1 VASRAQ
7 ATGEWAT
14 AERVSAPAPQL
25 RAHAAGWRGLDR
37 DRLVAA
43 WDGLA
48 QCAAEPN
55 PFLESWAL
63 LPALEAL
70 DPPGEVQI
78 LRVEADGDLAGLL
91 PLAPRRRYYGW
102 PIPHVEGWT
111 HPNAFL
117 GTPLVAAGLERAFWR
132 ALLAWA
138 DRRGGLAL
146 FLHLANVAL
155 EGPVHRALMDVLAE
169 QGRNAGVVHRE
180 ERALLASHLS
190 PEDYL
195 AASMTGKK
203 RKELRRQMARL
214 GECGEVAFRRQTGSE
229 GLDQW
234 IAAFLA
240 LEAAGW
246 KGEAGSALALRPE
259 TRALFAESLRGGAA
273 RGRLERLSL
282 NLDGRPIAMLAN
294 FVTPPGLFSYKTAFD
309 EDFAR
314 FSPGVLLQCENLKLL
329 ERPDIAWADS
339 CAAADHPMID
349 RIWRER
355 RPVGRL
361 SIAIGGPLRRA
372 AFARLLSAELARN
385 PTGVRP

>member
-1 VASRAQ
+1 M
-7 ATGEWAT
+7 
-14 AERVSAPAPQL
+14 PAPEL
-25 RAHAAGWRGLDR
+25 RADAADWRSLDR
-37 DRLVAA
+37 DRLTAA
-43 WDGLA
+43 WHALA

-55 PFLESWAL
+55 PFLESWGL

-70 DPPGEVQI
+70 DPAGEVRL
-78 LRVEADGDLAGLL
+78 LRVESDGDLAGIL
-91 PLAPRRRYYGW
+91 PVAPRRRYYGW
-102 PIPHVEGWT
+102 PIPHVEGWA

-132 ALLAWA
+132 ALFAWA
-138 DRRGGLAL
+138 DGLGGTAL
-146 FLHLANVAL
+146 FLHLANFAL

-169 QGRNAGVVHRE
+169 QGRMAGVVHRE
-180 ERALLASHLS
+180 ERALLLS
-190 PEDYL
+190 DLGPEEYL

-214 GECGEVAFRRQTGSE
+214 GECGEVAFQRLSSDE
-229 GLDQW
+229 HLDGW
-234 IAAFLA
+234 IADFLA

-246 KGEAGSALALRPE
+246 KGKAGSALALRPE
-259 TRALFAESLRGGAA
+259 TTALFGEALRGAA
-273 RGRLERLSL
+273 VRGRLERLSL
-282 NLDGRPIAMLAN
+282 TLDRRPIAMLAN

-329 ERPDIAWADS
+329 ERPGIAWADS

-372 AFARLLSAELARN
+372 AFARLLAAELARN
-385 PTGVRP
+385 PTGVEPTGVEP